1 MELFTFITLLL
12 IRIIFYTVFAITFF
26 TCFALCIPLLLLYWI
41 FKPYIDFDNTLYVN
55 DVNIDLEE

>member
-1 MELFTFITLLL
+1 MDVFTFITLLL

-26 TCFALCIPLLLLYWI
+26 ICFALCIPLLLLYWI

-55 DVNIDLEE
+55 DENIDLEE